1 MRTSDYHDPI
11 TPDNAAVL
19 FIDHQTQLM
28 LGCQSMEPQELKNNT
43 LALARIAKIYDLP
56 VVITTTGGGA
66 SGPAGPTFS
75 ELAAEF
81 PGHEVIDRQTY
92 YNSMQDPTFRAAV
105 ERTGR
110 KKLVIGGITT
120 DLCVVFPAITAVADG
135 YDVYVVGDACASWN
149 RRIDDLAIARVRQAG
164 AIVTN
169 VQSLAAE
176 LQTNLA
182 ARDEA
187 AARRHQTDSFAFYGT
202 FVGPLGLLNDVFMQS
217 PANRRRFGL
226 DDAGAAGA
234 GGAGAAAAER

>member
-1 MRTSDYHDPI
+1 MRTSNYHDPI
-11 TPDNAAVL
+11 TPDNAVVL
-19 FIDHQTQLM
+19 FIDYQTQLM

-56 VVITTTGGGA
+56 IVITTTGGGA

-75 ELAAEF
+75 ELTAEF
-81 PGHEVIDRQTY
+81 PGHEIIDRQLY

-110 KKLVIGGITT
+110 KKLIIGGITT

-135 YDVYVVGDACASWN
+135 YDVYVVGDACASWT

-182 ARDEA
+182 AQNPSA
-187 AARRHQTDSFAFYGT
+187 AQRHQTASFAFYGR
-202 FVGPLGLLNDVFMQS
+202 FVGPLSLLNDVFMQS
-217 PANRRRFGL
+217 PENRKRFGL
-226 DDAGAAGA
+226 DDAAPTGTGQVVAA
-234 GGAGAAAAER
+234 R